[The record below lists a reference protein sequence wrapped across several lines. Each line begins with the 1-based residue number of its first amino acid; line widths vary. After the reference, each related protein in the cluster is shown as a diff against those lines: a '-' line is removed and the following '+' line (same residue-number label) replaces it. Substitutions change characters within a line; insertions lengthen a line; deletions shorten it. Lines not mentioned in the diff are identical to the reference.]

1 MCFSSDFRNRTW
13 IKLKTNDGGM
23 PADGKALPLPLSRR
37 TRIFVLYMLSGENG
51 PNMETPDPVIAT
63 AKKKLTDKSR
73 KPVKDEEKSPQETG
87 RKQMGSVHS
96 ERVFPHSCPF
106 KGWPSKH
113 GSRNVQYSK
122 QLRFHIC
129 HNMDSIHVYS
139 SMSCE
144 YIHIV
149 SNVYKLFRSDTV

>member
-13 IKLKTNDGGM
+13 IELKTNDGGM

-37 TRIFVLYMLSGENG
+37 TRIFVLYILSGENG

-63 AKKKLTDKSR
+63 ANKKLTDRSR

-96 ERVFPHSCPF
+96 ERAFPHSCPF

-113 GSRNVQYSK
+113 
-122 QLRFHIC
+122 
-129 HNMDSIHVYS
+129 
-139 SMSCE
+139 
-144 YIHIV
+144 
-149 SNVYKLFRSDTV
+149 